1 MTLRTLFNPHLKVGF
16 ATLLSLALIPSNLF
30 SADFT
35 WDGGGGDG
43 LWSNPTNWTADAAFP
58 GLSDRAIFNSAQF
71 GPPTPI
77 KLGGS
82 QSVNHLVFNG
92 NTTTSYTIGE
102 AGDTLTFAGSG
113 GVDTDSNLAADQTI
127 AANITI
133 GDGSQGTF
141 RIDTESTTNKIIFTG
156 DIAVGTGAATAGVQ
170 RFEVGDLAGASEGRL
185 VQIDGD
191 LTRGDATRVD
201 FLVGGADLL
210 LNGQVEAG
218 TGNVMRTIIKDGA
231 TATVG
236 GTGKFGSGVMEV
248 RNGTLNINTDT
259 QQFDSLIILGDTTAQ
274 AGNAFVNIGSN
285 NTLILN
291 TGINYEDRANN
302 SDASV
307 ATISGGTIQVTGA
320 NRTFVVHD
328 NPDVDP
334 TSAELTITSNFIN
347 DGSDRDLAMRAAN
360 NEATGGTLLLSGNNS
375 SGGFTVQGGTL
386 ILGSDTALDSNDFLN
401 ISSRNNAQTAQ
412 GTTGTVDINGTNNT
426 ITGLTLGA
434 GNTASVTGTNGFVA
448 SLTDSLGTG
457 SLTLNNITYNDG
469 TAGKENAAA
478 TITDVNLR
486 IGANRT
492 WLINGDITD
501 TSTPDLIIS
510 GGTLDDDAAEGVA
523 PTRDISV
530 IGDGTLSLGLT
541 SADNDRFILMN
552 PNTILTD
559 DTFGLGRVFVQQR
572 NNATFSDF
580 DVQLDINGQ
589 TINLHEN
596 LILGNGA
603 TANVAVMSQISV
615 VDSVGTGKII
625 FNGDSPIPN
634 NPQRQLNNNAGSA
647 GKRNLTSIADVHVHV
662 NGGTMTLGAANTTS
676 SDRIVDSATG
686 LFVDMDFTGK
696 FTTDNFTRTL
706 QKNSNGTLRFTPTET
721 LYGALNI
728 TNGNLIVN
736 DLRAIGTGDIQLGN
750 NTNSGALYY
759 TGGAGILTEEFRIG
773 DNNAA
778 ETRTGGGSIINNGTG
793 TLKVTGTVGGGVLRF
808 NEARTAVTVGRT
820 LTLGGSSDIEILG
833 SILDNN
839 TAGNGTISVTKTGA
853 NTVSLLGKANTYTG
867 NTLVNEGILNI
878 NGTNNSNIT
887 VASGANLGGEGT
899 TSGNIIFN
907 GPTHTILVDGLNA
920 GALGTT
926 GTGQFDLT
934 AVTGNVTIDLQNKA
948 GAGAFDVIVYGN
960 GTNVGFNDT
969 SKFTVTNAPT
979 SARGAGAGLA
989 FTSTAITYDAGY
1001 QAKTWAGTDGTSPTF
1016 WDVNTTG
1023 NWTGGTDNLFFEGDS
1038 VTFGDSGSETNVV
1051 VQGNV
1056 RVGNM
1061 SVTPESPTKDYN
1073 ISGGNITI
1081 DGTMTLGGGDTTT
1094 TSGGNDIVISSRII
1108 GDGSV
1113 LVADGDTL
1121 NDASQNSV
1129 TLSGDNA
1136 YTGGTVLGEGRL
1148 SITNSNALG
1157 TGLVTI
1163 EATNTAGNQQRDP
1176 ILDLDANNLNISNDI
1191 FVGDN
1196 DTKIIRLD
1204 NAGATSHSGELSGSL
1219 VTSESGDTGFRVD
1232 AGRNDVLT
1240 VSGKISGNHFF
1251 TRSTYKSA
1259 TFDEQGT
1266 VVLANADN
1274 DFKGNLVVGAITSVA
1289 SIGNAGEASHA
1300 GAGSQLV
1307 LGVNA
1312 NSNLTNNS
1320 NQFGTLLYTGSGD
1333 TTDKR
1338 VQVGNFWF
1346 SNTHTDPGI
1355 GGTIRNDGTGALV
1368 FTNSQ
1373 FSQVENNG
1381 TATRIQARTLTL
1393 AGSYTGGTNQIQGT
1407 ILDNGV
1413 GTFDGNQTV
1422 ALEIDTDGTWELSG
1436 NSGGTNGYSGG
1447 TTVTA
1452 GTLLVNNTAGSGV
1465 GFGNVTV
1472 GTAGVSATGTANLGG
1487 SGTLLADNTTS
1498 RNVANLAARSSVK
1511 IEANGIHHAG
1521 ATIDAGSVGTQTIA
1535 GDLSYSDGAT
1545 IAWDLVSNSVTTP
1558 GTDYDQFVVN
1568 NGGSVTFNSSL
1579 NLEITFG
1586 TGVDF
1591 GDAFWNSGGGVNE
1604 WQIIDGTINATLP
1617 TFDPNVTFNT
1627 TGASNSQFF
1636 KGDAFGLFADNI
1648 AGTDTNGGYYLR
1660 QLAAIP
1666 EPSTFSLLGL
1676 GLAGFGWFAR
1686 RRRNRQAVS

>member
-43 LWSNPTNWTADAAFP
+43 LWSTPTNWTADAAFP
-58 GLSDRAIFNSAQF
+58 GLSDRAIFNSPQF

-77 KLGGS
+77 NLGGS
-82 QSVNHLVFNG
+82 QSVNHLIFNG
-92 NTTTSYTIGE
+92 NATSYTIGV
-102 AGDTLTFAGSG
+102 AGTDTLTFAGSG
-113 GVDTDSNLAADQTI
+113 GVDTDSDLAADQTI

-156 DIAVGTGAATAGVQ
+156 DIAVGTGAATPGVQ
-170 RFEVGDLAGASEGRL
+170 RFEVGDLAGASEGRS
-185 VQIDGD
+185 VQIDGN

-201 FLVGGADLL
+201 FLVGGADLV

-218 TGNVMRTIIKDGA
+218 AGNVMRTIIKDGA

-334 TSAELTITSNFIN
+334 TSAELTITSNIVN

-492 WLINGDITD
+492 WTINGDVTD

-530 IGDGTLSLGLT
+530 VGDGTLSLGLT

-615 VDSVGTGKII
+615 VDTVGTGKII
-625 FNGDSPIPN
+625 FNGDSPIPA

-647 GKRNLTSIADVHVHV
+647 GKRNLTSIAAVHVHV
-662 NGGTMTLGAANTTS
+662 NGGTMNLGAADTTS
-676 SDRIVDSATG
+676 SDRTVDSATG

-736 DLRAIGTGDIQLGN
+736 SLRAIGTGDIQLGN
-750 NTNSGALYY
+750 NTTSGALYY
-759 TGGAGILTEEFRIG
+759 TGGADTLTEEFRIG
-773 DNNAA
+773 DNNADA
-778 ETRTGGGSIINNGTG
+778 TRTGGGSLINNGTG
-793 TLKVTGTVGGGVLRF
+793 TLKVSGTVGGGVLRF
-808 NEARTAVTVGRT
+808 NEARTAVTVNRT
-820 LTLGGSSDIEILG
+820 LTLGGTSDIEILG

-867 NTLVNEGILNI
+867 NTSVDEGILNI
-878 NGTNNSNIT
+878 YGTNNSNIT

-907 GPTHTILVDGLNA
+907 GATHTILVDGLNA

-1023 NWTGGTDNLFFEGDS
+1023 NWTGGTDNLFFDGDS

-1051 VQGNV
+1051 VQGNI

-1061 SVTPESPTKDYN
+1061 SVTPETPTKDYN

-1081 DGTMTLGGGDTTT
+1081 DGTMTLGGGNTTT

-1121 NDASQNSV
+1121 NDAGQNSV

-1163 EATNTAGNQQRDP
+1163 EATNLAGNEQRDP

-1196 DTKIIRLD
+1196 DTKVIRLD
-1204 NAGATSHSGELSGSL
+1204 NAGAASHSGELSGSL

-1251 TRSTYKSA
+1251 ARSTYKSA
-1259 TFDEQGT
+1259 NFDEQGT

-1312 NSNLTNNS
+1312 NSSVTNNS

-1333 TTDKR
+1333 STDKR

-1422 ALEIDTDGTWELSG
+1422 ALEVDTDGTWELSG

-1447 TTVTA
+1447 TNVTS

-1472 GTAGVSATGTANLGG
+1472 GNGTGTANLGG
-1487 SGTLLADNTTS
+1487 SGTIFADNSTS
-1498 RNVANLAARSSVK
+1498 RNSANLATRSTLT
-1511 IEANGIHHAG
+1511 IGANGTHTAG
-1521 ATIDAGSVGTQTIA
+1521 ATTAAGSVGQQTIA
-1535 GDLSYSDGAT
+1535 GDLSYGNGAT
-1545 IAWDLVSNSVTTP
+1545 VAWDLVANSATNP

-1568 NGGSVTFNSSL
+1568 NGGSISFDSAL
-1579 NLEITFG
+1579 NLEIVFG
-1586 TGVDF
+1586 SSVDF
-1591 GDAFWNSGGGVNE
+1591 EDPFWNRANTNE
-1604 WQIIDGTINATLP
+1604 WEIWDGTVSDVSAI
-1617 TFDPNVTFNT
+1617 TFSLSLSDDSAAENQQYFT
-1627 TGASNSQFF
+1627 AS
-1636 KGDAFGLFADNI
+1636 AFELSNDNFG
-1648 AGTDTNGGYYLR
+1648 GTDAGQGLWLR

>member
-1 MTLRTLFNPHLKVGF
+1 MTPNALFNRPLKASF

-35 WDGGGGDG
+35 WDDGGGDS
-43 LWSNPTNWTADAAFP
+43 LWSTPTNWTADASFP
-58 GLSDRAIFNSAQF
+58 GLADNAIFNSAQ
-71 GPPTPI
+71 GTAAI
-77 KLGGS
+77 NLEGG
-82 QSVNHLVFNG
+82 QSINHLIFNG
-92 NTTTSYTIGE
+92 NTTSSYTIGI
-102 AGDTLTFAGSG
+102 AGADTLTFAGSG
-113 GVDTDSNLAADQTI
+113 GVDTDSDLAADQTI

-133 GDGSQGTF
+133 GDGSAGTF

-156 DIAVGTGAATAGVQ
+156 DIAVGTGATTAGVQ
-170 RFEVGDLAGASEGRL
+170 RFEVGDLAGSSDGRS
-185 VQIDGD
+185 VQIDGN

-231 TATVG
+231 TATV
-236 GTGKFGSGVMEV
+236 TGSFGRGVMEV
-248 RNGTLNINTDT
+248 RNGTLNVNTDT
-259 QQFDSLIILGDTTAQ
+259 QQFDSLIILGDTTGQ

-291 TGINYEDRANN
+291 TGMNYEDRANN

-307 ATISGGTIQVTGA
+307 ATVSGGTIQVTGA

-334 TSAELTITSNFIN
+334 TSAELTITSNIIN
-347 DGSDRDLAMRAAN
+347 DGTDRDLSMRAAN

-375 SGGFTVQGGTL
+375 SGGFLVNGGTL
-386 ILGSDTALDSNDFLN
+386 ILGSDTALDSDDFLN
-401 ISSRNNAQTAQ
+401 ISARNNAQTAQ

-426 ITGLTLGA
+426 ITGLTLGG
-434 GNTASVTGTNGFVA
+434 GNTAAVTGSNGFVA

-469 TAGKENAAA
+469 SAGKENAAA

-486 IGANRT
+486 VAGANRVWT
-492 WLINGDITD
+492 INGNVTD
-501 TSTPDLIIS
+501 TTTPRLIIS
-510 GGTLDDDAAEGVA
+510 GGTLDDDDG
-523 PTRDISV
+523 TRDITV
-530 IGDGTLSLGLT
+530 IGDGALSLGLT
-541 SADNDRFILMN
+541 SADNDRWIFSN

-559 DTFGLGRVFVQQR
+559 DTLGVGRVFVQQR

-589 TINLHEN
+589 TIDLHEN
-596 LILGNGA
+596 LVLGNGG
-603 TANVAVMSQISV
+603 TNNVAVMSQISV
-615 VDSVGTGKII
+615 VDTVGTGKLI
-625 FNGDSPIPN
+625 FNGDNPN
-634 NPQRQLNNNAGSA
+634 SANPQRQINNNVGSVN
-647 GKRNLTSIADVHVHV
+647 KRNITSIVDVHVHV
-662 NGGTMTLGAANTTS
+662 NGGTMVLGANDTTS
-676 SDRIVDSATG
+676 NDRTLDTATG
-686 LFVDMDFTGK
+686 LFVDMDFIGK
-696 FTTDNFTRTL
+696 FTTDNFSRTL
-706 QKNSNGTLRFTPTET
+706 QKNSSGTLRFLPTET

-728 TNGNLIVN
+728 GRGNMIVN
-736 DLRAIGTGDIQLGN
+736 ELKDIGTGDITLGS
-750 NTNSGALYY
+750 NTFDGALYY

-778 ETRTGGGSIINNGTG
+778 ETRTGGGSLINNGTG
-793 TLKVTGTVGGGVLRF
+793 TLKVTGTVGGGVHRF
-808 NEARTAVTVGRT
+808 NEARTNVTVNRT
-820 LTLGGSSDIEILG
+820 LTLGGTSDIEILG
-833 SILDNN
+833 NILDNN
-839 TAGNGTISVTKTGA
+839 TAGNGTISVTKTGS
-853 NTVSLLGKANTYTG
+853 NTVTLLGKANTYTG
-867 NTLVNEGILNI
+867 NTSVNEGILNI
-878 NGTNNSNIT
+878 NGTNSSNIA

-907 GPTHTILVDGLNA
+907 GTTHTLLVDGMTA

-1001 QAKTWAGTDGTSPTF
+1001 QAKTWAGTDGTNPTF
-1016 WDVNTTG
+1016 WDVNTTE
-1023 NWTGGTDNLFFEGDS
+1023 NWTGGTDTLFFDGDS
-1038 VTFGDSGSETNVV
+1038 VTFDDNGSSTNVV

-1061 SVTPESPTKDYN
+1061 TVNPELPTNDYN

-1081 DGTMTLGGGDTTT
+1081 DGTMTLGGGNTSTS
-1094 TSGGNDIVISSRII
+1094 SGGNDIVISSRII

-1121 NDASQNSV
+1121 NDGGGNSV
-1129 TLSGDNA
+1129 TLSGNNA
-1136 YTGGTVLGEGRL
+1136 YTGGTVIGEGRL

-1163 EATNTAGNQQRDP
+1163 EATNLAGNQQRDP
-1176 ILDLDANNLNISNDI
+1176 ILDLDANNLNVTNDI

-1259 TFDEQGT
+1259 NFDGQGT
-1266 VVLANADN
+1266 VVLANANN

-1300 GAGSQLV
+1300 GAGGQLV

-1312 NSNLTNNS
+1312 NNSITNNS

-1333 TTDKR
+1333 STDKR

-1355 GGTIRNDGTGALV
+1355 GGTIKNDGTGALV

-1373 FSQVENNG
+1373 FSQVENNN
-1381 TATRIQARTLTL
+1381 TAPRIQARTLTL
-1393 AGSYTGGTNQIQGT
+1393 AGSYAGGTNQIQGT

-1413 GTFDGNQTV
+1413 ATFDGNQTV
-1422 ALEIDTDGTWELSG
+1422 ALEVDTDGTWEVSG
-1436 NSGGTNGYSGG
+1436 NSGSATGYSGG
-1447 TTVTA
+1447 TTVTS

-1472 GTAGVSATGTANLGG
+1472 GNGTGTANLGG

-1498 RNVANLAARSSVK
+1498 RNSANLAARSSVS
-1511 IEANGIHHAG
+1511 IGANGTHHAG

-1535 GDLSYSDGAT
+1535 GDLSYADGAT
-1545 IAWDLVSNSVTTP
+1545 IAWDLVSNSVATP
-1558 GTDYDQFVVN
+1558 GTNYDQFVVN

-1660 QLAAIP
+1660 QLAPIP
-1666 EPSTFSLLGL
+1666 EPSTYALMALILG
-1676 GLAGFGWFAR
+1676 GFGWVAR
-1686 RRRNRQAVS
+1686 RRRLANKSE

>member
-1 MTLRTLFNPHLKVGF
+1 MTPNALFNRPLKASF

-35 WDGGGGDG
+35 WDDGGGDS
-43 LWSNPTNWTADAAFP
+43 LWSTPTNWTADASFP
-58 GLSDRAIFNSAQF
+58 GLADNAIFNSAQ
-71 GPPTPI
+71 GTAAI
-77 KLGGS
+77 NLEGG
-82 QSVNHLVFNG
+82 QSINHLIFNG
-92 NTTTSYTIGE
+92 NTTSSYTIGI
-102 AGDTLTFAGSG
+102 AGADTLTFAGSG
-113 GVDTDSNLAADQTI
+113 GVDTDSDLAADQTI

-133 GDGSQGTF
+133 GDGSAGTF

-156 DIAVGTGAATAGVQ
+156 DIAVGTGATTAGVQ
-170 RFEVGDLAGASEGRL
+170 RFEVGDLAGSSDGRS
-185 VQIDGD
+185 VQIDGN

-231 TATVG
+231 TATV
-236 GTGKFGSGVMEV
+236 TGSFGRGVMEV
-248 RNGTLNINTDT
+248 RNGTLNVNTDT
-259 QQFDSLIILGDTTAQ
+259 QQFDSLIILGDTTGQ

-291 TGINYEDRANN
+291 TGMNYEDRANN

-307 ATISGGTIQVTGA
+307 ATVSGGTIQVTGA

-334 TSAELTITSNFIN
+334 TSAELTITSNIIN
-347 DGSDRDLAMRAAN
+347 DGTDRDLSMRAAN

-375 SGGFTVQGGTL
+375 SGGFLVNGGTL
-386 ILGSDTALDSNDFLN
+386 ILGSDTALDSDDFLN
-401 ISSRNNAQTAQ
+401 ISARNNAQTAQ

-426 ITGLTLGA
+426 ITGLTLGG
-434 GNTASVTGTNGFVA
+434 GNTAAVTGSNGFVA

-469 TAGKENAAA
+469 SAGKENAAA

-486 IGANRT
+486 VAGANRVWT
-492 WLINGDITD
+492 INGNVTD
-501 TSTPDLIIS
+501 TTTPRLIIS
-510 GGTLDDDAAEGVA
+510 GGTLDDDDG
-523 PTRDISV
+523 TRDITV
-530 IGDGTLSLGLT
+530 IGDGALSLGLT
-541 SADNDRFILMN
+541 SADNDRWIFTN

-559 DTFGLGRVFVQQR
+559 DTLGVGRVFVQQR

-589 TINLHEN
+589 TIDLHEN
-596 LILGNGA
+596 LVLGNGG
-603 TANVAVMSQISV
+603 TNNVAVMSQISV
-615 VDSVGTGKII
+615 VDTVGTGKLI
-625 FNGDSPIPN
+625 FNGDNPN
-634 NPQRQLNNNAGSA
+634 SANPQRQINNNVGSVN
-647 GKRNLTSIADVHVHV
+647 KRNITSIVDVHVHV
-662 NGGTMTLGAANTTS
+662 NGGTMVLGANDTTS
-676 SDRIVDSATG
+676 NDRTLDTATG
-686 LFVDMDFTGK
+686 LFVDMDFIGK
-696 FTTDNFTRTL
+696 FTTDNFSRTL
-706 QKNSNGTLRFTPTET
+706 QKNSSGTLRFLPTET

-728 TNGNLIVN
+728 GRGNMIVN
-736 DLRAIGTGDIQLGN
+736 ELKDIGTGDITLGS
-750 NTNSGALYY
+750 NTFDGALYY

-778 ETRTGGGSIINNGTG
+778 ETRTGGGSLINNGTG
-793 TLKVTGTVGGGVLRF
+793 TLKVTGTVGGGVHRF
-808 NEARTAVTVGRT
+808 NEARPNVTVNRT
-820 LTLGGSSDIEILG
+820 LTLGGTSDIEILG
-833 SILDNN
+833 NILDNN
-839 TAGNGTISVTKTGA
+839 TAGNGTISVTKTGS
-853 NTVSLLGKANTYTG
+853 NTVTLLGKANTYTG
-867 NTLVNEGILNI
+867 NTSVNEGILNI
-878 NGTNNSNIT
+878 NGTNSSNIA

-907 GPTHTILVDGLNA
+907 GTTHTLLVDGMTA

-1001 QAKTWAGTDGTSPTF
+1001 QAKTWAGTDGTNPTF
-1016 WDVNTTG
+1016 WDVNTTE
-1023 NWTGGTDNLFFEGDS
+1023 NWTGGTDTLFFDGDS
-1038 VTFGDSGSETNVV
+1038 VTFDDNGSSTNVV

-1061 SVTPESPTKDYN
+1061 TVNPELPTNDYN

-1081 DGTMTLGGGDTTT
+1081 DGTMTLGGGNTSTS
-1094 TSGGNDIVISSRII
+1094 SGGNDIVISSRII

-1121 NDASQNSV
+1121 NDGGGNSV
-1129 TLSGDNA
+1129 TLSGNNA
-1136 YTGGTVLGEGRL
+1136 YTGGTVIGEGRL

-1163 EATNTAGNQQRDP
+1163 EATNLAGNQQRDP
-1176 ILDLDANNLNISNDI
+1176 ILDLDANNLNVTNDI

-1259 TFDEQGT
+1259 NFDGQGT
-1266 VVLANADN
+1266 VVLANANN

-1300 GAGSQLV
+1300 GAGGQLV

-1312 NSNLTNNS
+1312 NNSITNNS

-1333 TTDKR
+1333 STDKR

-1355 GGTIRNDGTGALV
+1355 GGTIKNDGTGALV

-1373 FSQVENNG
+1373 FSQVENNN
-1381 TATRIQARTLTL
+1381 TAPRIQARTLTL
-1393 AGSYTGGTNQIQGT
+1393 AGSYAGGTNQIQGT

-1413 GTFDGNQTV
+1413 ATFDGNQTV
-1422 ALEIDTDGTWELSG
+1422 ALEVDTDGTWEVSG
-1436 NSGGTNGYSGG
+1436 NSGSATGYSGG
-1447 TTVTA
+1447 TTVTS

-1472 GTAGVSATGTANLGG
+1472 GNGTGTANLGG

-1498 RNVANLAARSSVK
+1498 RNSANLAARSSVS
-1511 IEANGIHHAG
+1511 IGANGTHHAG

-1535 GDLSYSDGAT
+1535 GDLSYADGAT
-1545 IAWDLVSNSVTTP
+1545 IAWDLVSNSAATP

-1568 NGGSVTFNSSL
+1568 NSGSVTFNSSL
-1579 NLEITFG
+1579 NLELTFG

-1660 QLAAIP
+1660 QLAPIP
-1666 EPSTFSLLGL
+1666 EPSTYALMALILG
-1676 GLAGFGWFAR
+1676 GFGWVAR
-1686 RRRNRQAVS
+1686 RRRLANKSE

>member
-1 MTLRTLFNPHLKVGF
+1 MIPKALLNPPLKASF
-16 ATLLSLALIPSNLF
+16 ATLLSLALIPSNLS

-35 WDGGGGDG
+35 WDDGGGDS
-43 LWSNPTNWTADAAFP
+43 LWSTPTNWTADASFP
-58 GLSDRAIFNSAQF
+58 GLADNAIFNSAQ
-71 GPPTPI
+71 GIPAPI
-77 KLGGS
+77 NLEGG
-82 QSVNHLVFNG
+82 QSINHLIFNG
-92 NTTTSYTIGE
+92 NTTSSYTIGI
-102 AGDTLTFAGSG
+102 AGADTLTFAGSG
-113 GVDTDSNLAADQTI
+113 GVDTDSDLAADQTI

-133 GDGSQGTF
+133 GDGSQATF

-170 RFEVGDLAGASEGRL
+170 RFEVGDLAGSSDGRL
-185 VQIDGD
+185 VQIDGN

-231 TATVG
+231 IATV
-236 GTGKFGSGVMEV
+236 TGSFGRGVMEV
-248 RNGTLNINTDT
+248 RNGTLNVNTDT
-259 QQFDSLIILGDTTAQ
+259 QQFDSLIILGDTSGQ

-291 TGINYEDRANN
+291 TGMNYEDRANN

-307 ATISGGTIQVTGA
+307 ATVSGGSIQVTGA

-334 TSAELTITSNFIN
+334 TSAELTITSNIVN
-347 DGSDRDLAMRAAN
+347 DGTDRDLSMRAAN

-375 SGGFTVQGGTL
+375 SGGFLVQGGTL
-386 ILGSDTALDSNDFLN
+386 ILGSDTALDSDDFLN
-401 ISSRNNAQTAQ
+401 ISARNNAQTAQ

-426 ITGLTLGA
+426 ISALTLGA
-434 GNTASVTGTNGFVA
+434 GNTAAVTGTNGFVA

-486 IGANRT
+486 IGANRVWT
-492 WLINGDITD
+492 INGNVTD
-501 TSTPDLIIS
+501 TTTPRLIIS
-510 GGTLDDDAAEGVA
+510 GGTLDDDDG
-523 PTRDISV
+523 TRDITV

-541 SADNDRFILMN
+541 SADNDRWIFSN

-559 DTFGLGRVFVQQR
+559 DTLGNGRVFVQQR
-572 NNATFSDF
+572 NNANLSNF

-589 TINLHEN
+589 TIDLHEN
-596 LILGNGA
+596 LVLGNGN
-603 TANVAVMSQISV
+603 TVNVAEISTLSV
-615 VDSVGTGKII
+615 VDSAGTGKLI
-625 FNGDSPIPN
+625 FNGDNPASN
-634 NPQRQLNNNAGSA
+634 NPQRQINNNVGSA
-647 GKRNLTSIADVHVHV
+647 VGTDGTTSKRNITSIVDVHVHV
-662 NGGTMTLGAANTTS
+662 NGGTMVLGANDTTS
-676 SDRIVDSATG
+676 NDRTLDTATG

-696 FTTDNFTRTL
+696 FTTDNFSRTL
-706 QKNSNGTLRFTPTET
+706 QKNNSGTLRFLPTET

-728 TNGNLIVN
+728 GRGNLIVN
-736 DLRAIGTGDIQLGN
+736 ELKDIGTNDITLGS
-750 NTNSGALYY
+750 NTFDGALYY

-778 ETRTGGGSIINNGTG
+778 ETRTGGGSLINNGTG

-808 NEARTAVTVGRT
+808 NEARPSVTVNRT
-820 LTLGGSSDIEILG
+820 LTLGGTSDIEILG

-839 TAGNGTISVTKTGA
+839 TAGNGTINVTKTGS
-853 NTVSLLGKANTYTG
+853 NTVTLLGKSNTYTG
-867 NTLVNEGILNI
+867 NTSVNEGILNI
-878 NGTNNSNIT
+878 NGTYSSNIA

-907 GPTHTILVDGLNA
+907 GTTHTILVDGMTA

-1001 QAKTWAGTDGTSPTF
+1001 QAKTWAGTDGTNPTF
-1016 WDVNTTG
+1016 WDVNTTE
-1023 NWTGGTDNLFFEGDS
+1023 NWTGGTDSLFFEGDS
-1038 VTFGDSGSETNVV
+1038 VTFDDSGSSTNVV
-1051 VQGNV
+1051 VQGDV

-1061 SVTPESPTKDYN
+1061 TVNPELATNDYN

-1081 DGTMTLGGGDTTT
+1081 DGTMTLGGGNTTSS
-1094 TSGGNDIVISSRII
+1094 SGGNDIVISSRII

-1113 LVADGDTL
+1113 LVADGDTT

-1129 TLSGDNA
+1129 TLSGNNA
-1136 YTGGTVLGEGRL
+1136 YTGGTVIGEGRL
-1148 SITNSNALG
+1148 SITDSNALG

-1176 ILDLDANNLNISNDI
+1176 LLDLDANNLNISNDI
-1191 FVGDN
+1191 FIGDN

-1204 NAGATSHSGELSGSL
+1204 NAGATSHSGELSGSI
-1219 VTSESGDTGFRVD
+1219 VTSDSSDTASRIDV
-1232 AGRNDVLT
+1232 GRNDVLT

-1251 TRSTYKSA
+1251 TRSSYKSA
-1259 TFDEQGT
+1259 NLDEQGT
-1266 VVLANADN
+1266 VVLANANN
-1274 DFKGNLVVGAITSVA
+1274 DFKGNLVIGAITSVA

-1300 GAGSQLV
+1300 GAGSQFV

-1312 NSNLTNNS
+1312 NNSPTNNN

-1333 TTDKR
+1333 STDKR

-1355 GGTIRNDGTGALV
+1355 GGTIRNDGTGALI

-1373 FSQVENNG
+1373 FSQVENSN
-1381 TATRIQARTLTL
+1381 TSPRIQARTLTL

-1407 ILDNGV
+1407 ILDNGL
-1413 GTFDGNQTV
+1413 GGWDGNQTV
-1422 ALEIDTDGTWELSG
+1422 ALEVDTDGTWEVSG
-1436 NSGGTNGYSGG
+1436 NSGSATGYSGG

-1472 GTAGVSATGTANLGG
+1472 GNGTGTANLGG

-1498 RNVANLAARSSVK
+1498 RNSANLAARSSVS
-1511 IEANGIHHAG
+1511 IGANGTHHAG

-1535 GDLSYSDGAT
+1535 GNLSYADGAT
-1545 IAWDLVSNSVTTP
+1545 IAWDLVSNSAATP

-1568 NGGSVTFNSSL
+1568 NSGSVTFNSSL

-1617 TFDPNVTFNT
+1617 TFEPNVTFNT

-1636 KGDAFGLFADNI
+1636 KGDAFGLFSDNI
-1648 AGTDTNGGYYLR
+1648 AGTDANGGYYLR
-1660 QLAAIP
+1660 QLAPIP
-1666 EPSTFSLLGL
+1666 EPSTYALMALILG
-1676 GLAGFGWFAR
+1676 GFGWVAR
-1686 RRRNRQAVS
+1686 RRRLANKGE

>member
-1 MTLRTLFNPHLKVGF
+1 MTPNALFNRPLKASF

-35 WDGGGGDG
+35 WDDGGGDS
-43 LWSNPTNWTADAAFP
+43 LWSTPTNWTADASFP
-58 GLSDRAIFNSAQF
+58 GLADNAIFNSAQ
-71 GPPTPI
+71 GTAAI
-77 KLGGS
+77 NLEGG
-82 QSVNHLVFNG
+82 QSINHLIFNG
-92 NTTTSYTIGE
+92 NTTSSYTIGI
-102 AGDTLTFAGSG
+102 AGADTLTFAGSG
-113 GVDTDSNLAADQTI
+113 GVDTDSDLAADQTI

-133 GDGSQGTF
+133 GDGSAGTF

-156 DIAVGTGAATAGVQ
+156 DIAVGTGATTAGVQ
-170 RFEVGDLAGASEGRL
+170 RFEVGDLAGSSDGRS
-185 VQIDGD
+185 VQIDGN

-231 TATVG
+231 TATV
-236 GTGKFGSGVMEV
+236 TGSFGRGVMEV
-248 RNGTLNINTDT
+248 RNGTLNVNTDT
-259 QQFDSLIILGDTTAQ
+259 QQFDSLIILGDTTGQ

-291 TGINYEDRANN
+291 TGMNYEDRANN

-307 ATISGGTIQVTGA
+307 ATVSGGTIQVTGA

-334 TSAELTITSNFIN
+334 TSAELTITSNIIN
-347 DGSDRDLAMRAAN
+347 DGTDRDLSMRAAN

-375 SGGFTVQGGTL
+375 SGGFLVNGGTL
-386 ILGSDTALDSNDFLN
+386 ILGSDTALDSDDFLN
-401 ISSRNNAQTAQ
+401 ISARNNAQTAQ

-426 ITGLTLGA
+426 ITGLTLGG
-434 GNTASVTGTNGFVA
+434 GNTAAVTGSNGFVA

-469 TAGKENAAA
+469 SAGKENAAA

-486 IGANRT
+486 VAGANRVWT
-492 WLINGDITD
+492 INGNVTD
-501 TSTPDLIIS
+501 TTTPRLIIS
-510 GGTLDDDAAEGVA
+510 GGTLDDDDG
-523 PTRDISV
+523 TRDITV
-530 IGDGTLSLGLT
+530 IGDGALSLGLT
-541 SADNDRFILMN
+541 SADNDRWIFTN

-559 DTFGLGRVFVQQR
+559 DTLGVGRVFVQQR

-589 TINLHEN
+589 TIDLHEN
-596 LILGNGA
+596 LVLGNGG
-603 TANVAVMSQISV
+603 TNNVAVMSQISV
-615 VDSVGTGKII
+615 VDTVGTGKLI
-625 FNGDSPIPN
+625 FNGDNPN
-634 NPQRQLNNNAGSA
+634 SANPQRQINNNVGSVN
-647 GKRNLTSIADVHVHV
+647 KRNITSIVDVHVHV
-662 NGGTMTLGAANTTS
+662 NGGTMVLGANDTTS
-676 SDRIVDSATG
+676 NDRTLDTATG
-686 LFVDMDFTGK
+686 LFVDMDFIGK
-696 FTTDNFTRTL
+696 FTTDNFSRTL
-706 QKNSNGTLRFTPTET
+706 QKNSSGTLRFLPTET

-728 TNGNLIVN
+728 GRGNMIVN
-736 DLRAIGTGDIQLGN
+736 ELKDIGTGDITLGS
-750 NTNSGALYY
+750 NTFDGALYY

-778 ETRTGGGSIINNGTG
+778 ETRTGGGSLINNGTG
-793 TLKVTGTVGGGVLRF
+793 TLKVTGTVGGGVHRF
-808 NEARTAVTVGRT
+808 NEARPNVTVNRT
-820 LTLGGSSDIEILG
+820 LTLGGTSDIEILG
-833 SILDNN
+833 NILDNN
-839 TAGNGTISVTKTGA
+839 TAGNGTISVTKTGS
-853 NTVSLLGKANTYTG
+853 NTVTLLGKANTYTG
-867 NTLVNEGILNI
+867 NTSVNEGILNI
-878 NGTNNSNIT
+878 NGTNSSNIA

-907 GPTHTILVDGLNA
+907 GTTHTLLVDGMTA

-979 SARGAGAGLA
+979 SDRGAGAGLA

-1001 QAKTWAGTDGTSPTF
+1001 QAKTWAGTDGTNPTF
-1016 WDVNTTG
+1016 WDVNTTE
-1023 NWTGGTDNLFFEGDS
+1023 NWTGGTDTLFFDGDS
-1038 VTFGDSGSETNVV
+1038 VTFDDNGSSTNVV

-1061 SVTPESPTKDYN
+1061 TVNPELPTNDYN

-1081 DGTMTLGGGDTTT
+1081 DGTMTLGGGNTSTS
-1094 TSGGNDIVISSRII
+1094 SGGNDIVISSRII

-1121 NDASQNSV
+1121 NDGGGNSV
-1129 TLSGDNA
+1129 TLSGNNA
-1136 YTGGTVLGEGRL
+1136 YTGGTVIGEGRL

-1163 EATNTAGNQQRDP
+1163 EATNLAGNQQRDP
-1176 ILDLDANNLNISNDI
+1176 ILDLDANNLNVTNDI

-1259 TFDEQGT
+1259 NFDGQGT
-1266 VVLANADN
+1266 VVLANANN

-1300 GAGSQLV
+1300 GAGGQLV

-1312 NSNLTNNS
+1312 NNSITNNS
-1320 NQFGTLLYTGSGD
+1320 NLFGTLLYTGSGD
-1333 TTDKR
+1333 STDKR

-1355 GGTIRNDGTGALV
+1355 GGTIKNDGTGALV

-1373 FSQVENNG
+1373 FSQVENNN
-1381 TATRIQARTLTL
+1381 TAPRIQARTLTL
-1393 AGSYTGGTNQIQGT
+1393 AGSYAGGTNQIQGT

-1413 GTFDGNQTV
+1413 ATFDGNQTV
-1422 ALEIDTDGTWELSG
+1422 ALEVDTDGTWEVSG
-1436 NSGGTNGYSGG
+1436 NSGSATGYSGG
-1447 TTVTA
+1447 TTVTS

-1472 GTAGVSATGTANLGG
+1472 GNGTGTANLGG

-1498 RNVANLAARSSVK
+1498 RNSANLAARSSVS
-1511 IEANGIHHAG
+1511 IGANGTHHAG

-1535 GDLSYSDGAT
+1535 GDLSYADGAT
-1545 IAWDLVSNSVTTP
+1545 IAWDLVSNSVATP
-1558 GTDYDQFVVN
+1558 GTNYDQFVVN

-1660 QLAAIP
+1660 QLAPIP
-1666 EPSTFSLLGL
+1666 EPSTYALMALILG
-1676 GLAGFGWFAR
+1676 GFGWVAR
-1686 RRRNRQAVS
+1686 RRRLANKSE

>member
-1 MTLRTLFNPHLKVGF
+1 MTPNALFNRPLKASF

-35 WDGGGGDG
+35 WDDGGGDS
-43 LWSNPTNWTADAAFP
+43 LWSTPTNWTADASFP
-58 GLSDRAIFNSAQF
+58 GLADNAIFNSAQ
-71 GPPTPI
+71 GTAAI
-77 KLGGS
+77 NLEGG
-82 QSVNHLVFNG
+82 QSINHLIFNG
-92 NTTTSYTIGE
+92 NTTSSYTIGI
-102 AGDTLTFAGSG
+102 AGADTLTFAGSG
-113 GVDTDSNLAADQTI
+113 GVDTDSDLAADQTI

-133 GDGSQGTF
+133 GDGSAGTF

-156 DIAVGTGAATAGVQ
+156 DIAVGTGATTAGVQ
-170 RFEVGDLAGASEGRL
+170 RFEVGDLAGSSDGRS
-185 VQIDGD
+185 VQIDGN

-231 TATVG
+231 TATV
-236 GTGKFGSGVMEV
+236 TGSFGRGVMEV
-248 RNGTLNINTDT
+248 RNGTLNVNTDT
-259 QQFDSLIILGDTTAQ
+259 QQFDSLIILGDTTGQ

-291 TGINYEDRANN
+291 TGMNYEDRANN

-307 ATISGGTIQVTGA
+307 ATVSGGTIQVTGA

-334 TSAELTITSNFIN
+334 TSAELTITSNIIN
-347 DGSDRDLAMRAAN
+347 DGTDRDLSMRAAN

-375 SGGFTVQGGTL
+375 SGGFLVNGGTL
-386 ILGSDTALDSNDFLN
+386 ILGSDTALDSDDFLN
-401 ISSRNNAQTAQ
+401 ISARNNAQTAQ

-426 ITGLTLGA
+426 ITGLTLGG
-434 GNTASVTGTNGFVA
+434 GNTAAVTGSNGFVA

-469 TAGKENAAA
+469 SAGKENAAA

-486 IGANRT
+486 VAGANRVWT
-492 WLINGDITD
+492 INGNVTD
-501 TSTPDLIIS
+501 TTTPRLIIS
-510 GGTLDDDAAEGVA
+510 GGTLDDDDG
-523 PTRDISV
+523 TRDITV
-530 IGDGTLSLGLT
+530 IGDGALSLGLT
-541 SADNDRFILMN
+541 SADNDRWIFTN

-559 DTFGLGRVFVQQR
+559 DTLGVGRVFVQQR

-589 TINLHEN
+589 TIDLHEN
-596 LILGNGA
+596 LVLGNGG
-603 TANVAVMSQISV
+603 TNNVAVMSQISV
-615 VDSVGTGKII
+615 VDTVGTGKLI
-625 FNGDSPIPN
+625 FNGDNPN
-634 NPQRQLNNNAGSA
+634 SANPQRQINNNVGSVN
-647 GKRNLTSIADVHVHV
+647 KRNITSIVDVHVHV
-662 NGGTMTLGAANTTS
+662 NGGTMVLGANDTTS
-676 SDRIVDSATG
+676 NDRTLDTATG
-686 LFVDMDFTGK
+686 LFVDMDFIGK
-696 FTTDNFTRTL
+696 FTTDNFSRTL
-706 QKNSNGTLRFTPTET
+706 QKNSSGTLRFLPTET

-728 TNGNLIVN
+728 GRGNMIVN
-736 DLRAIGTGDIQLGN
+736 ELKDIGTGDITLGS
-750 NTNSGALYY
+750 NTFDGALYY

-793 TLKVTGTVGGGVLRF
+793 TLKVTGTVGGGVHRF
-808 NEARTAVTVGRT
+808 NEARPNVTVNRT
-820 LTLGGSSDIEILG
+820 LTLGGTSDIEILG
-833 SILDNN
+833 NILDNN
-839 TAGNGTISVTKTGA
+839 TAGNGTISVTKTGS
-853 NTVSLLGKANTYTG
+853 NTVTLLGKANTYTG
-867 NTLVNEGILNI
+867 NTSVNEGILNI
-878 NGTNNSNIT
+878 NGTNSSNIA

-907 GPTHTILVDGLNA
+907 GTTHTLLVDGMTA

-1001 QAKTWAGTDGTSPTF
+1001 QAKTWAGTDGTNPTF
-1016 WDVNTTG
+1016 WDVNTTE
-1023 NWTGGTDNLFFEGDS
+1023 NWTGGTDTLFFDGDS
-1038 VTFGDSGSETNVV
+1038 VTFDDNGSSTNVV

-1061 SVTPESPTKDYN
+1061 TVNPELPTNDYN

-1081 DGTMTLGGGDTTT
+1081 DGTMTLGGGNTSTS
-1094 TSGGNDIVISSRII
+1094 SGGNDIVISSRII

-1121 NDASQNSV
+1121 NDGGGNSV
-1129 TLSGDNA
+1129 TLSGNNA
-1136 YTGGTVLGEGRL
+1136 YTGGTVIGEGRL

-1163 EATNTAGNQQRDP
+1163 EATNLAGNQQRDP
-1176 ILDLDANNLNISNDI
+1176 ILDLDANNLNVTNDI

-1259 TFDEQGT
+1259 NFDGQGT
-1266 VVLANADN
+1266 VVLANANN

-1300 GAGSQLV
+1300 GAGGQLV

-1312 NSNLTNNS
+1312 NNSITNNS

-1333 TTDKR
+1333 STDKR

-1355 GGTIRNDGTGALV
+1355 GGTIKNDGTGALV

-1373 FSQVENNG
+1373 FSQVENNN
-1381 TATRIQARTLTL
+1381 TAPRIQARTLTL
-1393 AGSYTGGTNQIQGT
+1393 AGSYAGGTNQIQGT

-1413 GTFDGNQTV
+1413 ATFDGNQTV
-1422 ALEIDTDGTWELSG
+1422 ALEVDTDGTWEVSG
-1436 NSGGTNGYSGG
+1436 NSGSATGYSGG
-1447 TTVTA
+1447 TTVTS

-1472 GTAGVSATGTANLGG
+1472 GNGTGTANLGG

-1498 RNVANLAARSSVK
+1498 RNSANLAARSSVS
-1511 IEANGIHHAG
+1511 IGANGTHHAG

-1535 GDLSYSDGAT
+1535 GDLSYADGAT
-1545 IAWDLVSNSVTTP
+1545 IAWDLVSNSAATP

-1568 NGGSVTFNSSL
+1568 NSGSVTFNSSL
-1579 NLEITFG
+1579 NLELTFG

-1660 QLAAIP
+1660 QLAPIP
-1666 EPSTFSLLGL
+1666 EPSTYALMALILG
-1676 GLAGFGWFAR
+1676 GFGWVAR
-1686 RRRNRQAVS
+1686 RRRLANKSE

>member
-1 MTLRTLFNPHLKVGF
+1 MTPNALFNRPLKASF

-35 WDGGGGDG
+35 WDDGGGDS
-43 LWSNPTNWTADAAFP
+43 LWSTPTNWTADASFP
-58 GLSDRAIFNSAQF
+58 GLADNAIFNSAQ
-71 GPPTPI
+71 GTAAI
-77 KLGGS
+77 NLEGG
-82 QSVNHLVFNG
+82 QSINHLIFNG
-92 NTTTSYTIGE
+92 NTTSSYTIGI
-102 AGDTLTFAGSG
+102 AGADTLTFAGSG
-113 GVDTDSNLAADQTI
+113 GVDTDSDLAADQTI

-133 GDGSQGTF
+133 GDGSAGTF

-156 DIAVGTGAATAGVQ
+156 DIAVGTGATTAGVQ
-170 RFEVGDLAGASEGRL
+170 RFEVGDLAGSSDGRS
-185 VQIDGD
+185 VQIDGN

-231 TATVG
+231 TATV
-236 GTGKFGSGVMEV
+236 TGSFGRGVMEV
-248 RNGTLNINTDT
+248 RNGTLNVNTDT
-259 QQFDSLIILGDTTAQ
+259 QQFDSLIILGDTTGQ

-291 TGINYEDRANN
+291 TGMNYEDRANN

-307 ATISGGTIQVTGA
+307 ATVSGGTIQVTGA

-334 TSAELTITSNFIN
+334 TSAELTITSNIIN
-347 DGSDRDLAMRAAN
+347 DGTDRDLSMRAAN

-375 SGGFTVQGGTL
+375 SGGFLVNGGTL
-386 ILGSDTALDSNDFLN
+386 ILGSDTALDSDDFLN
-401 ISSRNNAQTAQ
+401 ISARNNAQTAQ

-426 ITGLTLGA
+426 ITGLTLGG
-434 GNTASVTGTNGFVA
+434 GNTAAVTGSNGFVA

-469 TAGKENAAA
+469 SAGKENAAA

-486 IGANRT
+486 VAGANRVWT
-492 WLINGDITD
+492 INGNVTD
-501 TSTPDLIIS
+501 TTTPRLIIS
-510 GGTLDDDAAEGVA
+510 GGTLDDDDG
-523 PTRDISV
+523 TRDITV
-530 IGDGTLSLGLT
+530 IGDGALSLGLT
-541 SADNDRFILMN
+541 SADNDRWIFSN

-559 DTFGLGRVFVQQR
+559 DTLGVGRVFVQQR

-589 TINLHEN
+589 TIDLHEN
-596 LILGNGA
+596 LVLGNGG
-603 TANVAVMSQISV
+603 TNNVAVMSQISV
-615 VDSVGTGKII
+615 VDTVGTGKLI
-625 FNGDSPIPN
+625 FNGDNPN
-634 NPQRQLNNNAGSA
+634 SANPQRQINNNVGSVN
-647 GKRNLTSIADVHVHV
+647 KRNITSIVDVHVHV
-662 NGGTMTLGAANTTS
+662 NGGTMVLGANDTTS
-676 SDRIVDSATG
+676 NDRTLDTATG
-686 LFVDMDFTGK
+686 LFVDMDFIGK
-696 FTTDNFTRTL
+696 FTTDNFSRTL
-706 QKNSNGTLRFTPTET
+706 QKNSSGTLRFLPTET

-728 TNGNLIVN
+728 GRGNMIVN
-736 DLRAIGTGDIQLGN
+736 ELKDIGTGDITLGS
-750 NTNSGALYY
+750 NTFDGALYY

-778 ETRTGGGSIINNGTG
+778 ETRTGGGSLINNGTG
-793 TLKVTGTVGGGVLRF
+793 TLKVTGTVGGGVHRF
-808 NEARTAVTVGRT
+808 NEARPNVTVNRT
-820 LTLGGSSDIEILG
+820 LTLGGTSDIEILG
-833 SILDNN
+833 NILDNN
-839 TAGNGTISVTKTGA
+839 TAGNGTISVTKTGS
-853 NTVSLLGKANTYTG
+853 NTVTLLGKANTYTG
-867 NTLVNEGILNI
+867 NTSVNEGILNI
-878 NGTNNSNIT
+878 NGTNSSNIA

-907 GPTHTILVDGLNA
+907 GTTHTLLVDGMTA

-1001 QAKTWAGTDGTSPTF
+1001 QAKTWAGTDGTNPTF
-1016 WDVNTTG
+1016 WDVNTTE
-1023 NWTGGTDNLFFEGDS
+1023 NWTGGTDTLFFDGDS
-1038 VTFGDSGSETNVV
+1038 VTFDDNGSSTNVV

-1061 SVTPESPTKDYN
+1061 TVNPELPTNDYN

-1081 DGTMTLGGGDTTT
+1081 DGTMTLGGGNTSTS
-1094 TSGGNDIVISSRII
+1094 SGGNDIVISSRII

-1121 NDASQNSV
+1121 NDGGGNSV
-1129 TLSGDNA
+1129 TLSGNNA
-1136 YTGGTVLGEGRL
+1136 YTGGTVIGEGRL

-1163 EATNTAGNQQRDP
+1163 EATNLAGNQQRDP
-1176 ILDLDANNLNISNDI
+1176 ILDLDANNLNVTNDI

-1259 TFDEQGT
+1259 NFDGQGT
-1266 VVLANADN
+1266 VVLANANN

-1300 GAGSQLV
+1300 GAGGQLV

-1312 NSNLTNNS
+1312 NNSITNNS

-1333 TTDKR
+1333 STDKR

-1355 GGTIRNDGTGALV
+1355 GGTIKNDGTGALV

-1373 FSQVENNG
+1373 FSQVENNN
-1381 TATRIQARTLTL
+1381 TAPRIQARTLTL
-1393 AGSYTGGTNQIQGT
+1393 AGSYAGGTNQIQGT

-1413 GTFDGNQTV
+1413 ATFDGNQTV
-1422 ALEIDTDGTWELSG
+1422 ALEVDTDGTWEVSG
-1436 NSGGTNGYSGG
+1436 NSGSATGYSGG
-1447 TTVTA
+1447 TTVTS

-1472 GTAGVSATGTANLGG
+1472 GNGTGTANLGG

-1498 RNVANLAARSSVK
+1498 RNSANLAARSSVS
-1511 IEANGIHHAG
+1511 IGANGTHHAG

-1535 GDLSYSDGAT
+1535 GDLSYADGAT
-1545 IAWDLVSNSVTTP
+1545 IAWDLVSNSVATP
-1558 GTDYDQFVVN
+1558 GTNYDQFVVN

-1627 TGASNSQFF
+1627 TSASNSQFF

-1660 QLAAIP
+1660 QLAPIP
-1666 EPSTFSLLGL
+1666 EPSTYALMALILG
-1676 GLAGFGWFAR
+1676 GFGWVAR
-1686 RRRNRQAVS
+1686 RRRLANKSE

>member
-1 MTLRTLFNPHLKVGF
+1 MTPNALFNRPLKASF

-35 WDGGGGDG
+35 WDDGGGDS
-43 LWSNPTNWTADAAFP
+43 LWSTPTNWTADASFP
-58 GLSDRAIFNSAQF
+58 GLADNAIFNSAQ
-71 GPPTPI
+71 GTAAI
-77 KLGGS
+77 NLEGG
-82 QSVNHLVFNG
+82 QSINHLIFNG
-92 NTTTSYTIGE
+92 NTTSSYTIGI
-102 AGDTLTFAGSG
+102 AGADTLTFAGSG
-113 GVDTDSNLAADQTI
+113 GVDTDSDLAADQTI

-133 GDGSQGTF
+133 GDGSAGTF

-156 DIAVGTGAATAGVQ
+156 DIAVGTGATTAGVQ
-170 RFEVGDLAGASEGRL
+170 RFEVGDLAGSSDGRS
-185 VQIDGD
+185 VQIDGN

-231 TATVG
+231 TATV
-236 GTGKFGSGVMEV
+236 TGSFGRGVMEV
-248 RNGTLNINTDT
+248 RNGTLNVNTDT
-259 QQFDSLIILGDTTAQ
+259 QQFDSLIILGDTTGQ

-291 TGINYEDRANN
+291 TGMNYEDRANN

-307 ATISGGTIQVTGA
+307 ATVSGGTIQVTGA

-334 TSAELTITSNFIN
+334 TSAELTITSNIIN
-347 DGSDRDLAMRAAN
+347 DGTDRDLSMRAAN

-375 SGGFTVQGGTL
+375 SGGFLVNGGTL
-386 ILGSDTALDSNDFLN
+386 ILGSDTALDSDDFLN
-401 ISSRNNAQTAQ
+401 ISARNNAQTAQ

-426 ITGLTLGA
+426 ITGLTLGG
-434 GNTASVTGTNGFVA
+434 GNTAAVTGSNGFVA

-469 TAGKENAAA
+469 SAGKENAAA

-486 IGANRT
+486 VAGANRVWT
-492 WLINGDITD
+492 INGNVTD
-501 TSTPDLIIS
+501 TTTPRLIIS
-510 GGTLDDDAAEGVA
+510 GGTLDDDDG
-523 PTRDISV
+523 TRDITV
-530 IGDGTLSLGLT
+530 IGDGALSLGLT
-541 SADNDRFILMN
+541 SADNDRWIFSN

-559 DTFGLGRVFVQQR
+559 DTLGVGRVFVQQR

-589 TINLHEN
+589 TIDLHEN
-596 LILGNGA
+596 LVLGNGG
-603 TANVAVMSQISV
+603 TNNVAVMSQISV
-615 VDSVGTGKII
+615 VDTVGTGKLI
-625 FNGDSPIPN
+625 FNGDNPN
-634 NPQRQLNNNAGSA
+634 SANPQRQINNNVGSVN
-647 GKRNLTSIADVHVHV
+647 KRNITSIVDVHVHV
-662 NGGTMTLGAANTTS
+662 NGGTMVLGANDTTS
-676 SDRIVDSATG
+676 NDRTLDTATG
-686 LFVDMDFTGK
+686 LFVDMDFIGK
-696 FTTDNFTRTL
+696 FTTDNFSRTL
-706 QKNSNGTLRFTPTET
+706 QKNSSGTLRFLPTET

-728 TNGNLIVN
+728 GRGNMIVN
-736 DLRAIGTGDIQLGN
+736 ELKDIGTGDITLGS
-750 NTNSGALYY
+750 NTFDGALYY

-778 ETRTGGGSIINNGTG
+778 ETRTGGGSLINNGTG
-793 TLKVTGTVGGGVLRF
+793 TLKVTGTVGGGVHRF
-808 NEARTAVTVGRT
+808 NEARPNVTVNRT
-820 LTLGGSSDIEILG
+820 LTLGGTSDIEILG
-833 SILDNN
+833 NILDNN
-839 TAGNGTISVTKTGA
+839 TAGNGTISVTKTGS
-853 NTVSLLGKANTYTG
+853 NTVTLLGKANTYTG
-867 NTLVNEGILNI
+867 NTSVNEGILNI
-878 NGTNNSNIT
+878 NGTNSSNIA

-907 GPTHTILVDGLNA
+907 GTTHTLLVDGMTA

-1001 QAKTWAGTDGTSPTF
+1001 QAKTWAGTDGTNPTF
-1016 WDVNTTG
+1016 WDVNTTE
-1023 NWTGGTDNLFFEGDS
+1023 NWTGGTDTLFFDGDS
-1038 VTFGDSGSETNVV
+1038 VTFDDNGSSTNVV

-1061 SVTPESPTKDYN
+1061 TVNPELPTNDYN

-1081 DGTMTLGGGDTTT
+1081 DGTMTLGGGNTSTS
-1094 TSGGNDIVISSRII
+1094 SGGNDIVISSRII

-1121 NDASQNSV
+1121 NDGGGNSV
-1129 TLSGDNA
+1129 TLSGNNA
-1136 YTGGTVLGEGRL
+1136 YTGGTVIGEGRL

-1163 EATNTAGNQQRDP
+1163 EATNLAGNQQRDP
-1176 ILDLDANNLNISNDI
+1176 ILDLDANNLNVTNDI

-1259 TFDEQGT
+1259 NFDGQGT
-1266 VVLANADN
+1266 VVLANANN

-1300 GAGSQLV
+1300 GAGGQLV

-1312 NSNLTNNS
+1312 NNSITNNS

-1333 TTDKR
+1333 STDKR

-1355 GGTIRNDGTGALV
+1355 GGTIKNDGTGALV

-1373 FSQVENNG
+1373 FSQVENNN
-1381 TATRIQARTLTL
+1381 TAPRIQARTLTL
-1393 AGSYTGGTNQIQGT
+1393 AGSYAGGTNQIQGT

-1413 GTFDGNQTV
+1413 ATFDGNQTV
-1422 ALEIDTDGTWELSG
+1422 ALEVDTDGTWEVSG
-1436 NSGGTNGYSGG
+1436 NSGSATGYSGG
-1447 TTVTA
+1447 TTVTS

-1472 GTAGVSATGTANLGG
+1472 GNGTGTANLGG

-1498 RNVANLAARSSVK
+1498 RNSANLAARSSVS
-1511 IEANGIHHAG
+1511 IGANGTHHAG

-1535 GDLSYSDGAT
+1535 GDLSYADGAT
-1545 IAWDLVSNSVTTP
+1545 IAWDLVSNSVATP
-1558 GTDYDQFVVN
+1558 GTNYDQFVVN

-1660 QLAAIP
+1660 QLAPIP
-1666 EPSTFSLLGL
+1666 EPSTYALMALILG
-1676 GLAGFGWFAR
+1676 GFGWVAR
-1686 RRRNRQAVS
+1686 RRRLANKSE

>member
-1 MTLRTLFNPHLKVGF
+1 MTPNALFNRPLKASF

-35 WDGGGGDG
+35 WDDGGGDS
-43 LWSNPTNWTADAAFP
+43 LWSTPTNWTADASFP
-58 GLSDRAIFNSAQF
+58 GLADNAIFNSAQ
-71 GPPTPI
+71 GTAAI
-77 KLGGS
+77 NLEGG
-82 QSVNHLVFNG
+82 QSINHLIFNG
-92 NTTTSYTIGE
+92 NTTSSYTIGI
-102 AGDTLTFAGSG
+102 AGADTLTFAGSG
-113 GVDTDSNLAADQTI
+113 GVDTDSDLAADQTI

-133 GDGSQGTF
+133 GDGSAGTF

-156 DIAVGTGAATAGVQ
+156 DIAVGTGATTAGVQ
-170 RFEVGDLAGASEGRL
+170 RFEVGDLAGSSDGRS
-185 VQIDGD
+185 VQIDGN

-231 TATVG
+231 TATV
-236 GTGKFGSGVMEV
+236 TGSFGRGVMEV
-248 RNGTLNINTDT
+248 RNGTLNVNTDT
-259 QQFDSLIILGDTTAQ
+259 QQFDSLIILGDTTGQ

-291 TGINYEDRANN
+291 TGMNYEDRANN

-307 ATISGGTIQVTGA
+307 ATVSGGTIQVTGA

-334 TSAELTITSNFIN
+334 TSAELTITSNIIN
-347 DGSDRDLAMRAAN
+347 DGTDRDLSMRAAN

-375 SGGFTVQGGTL
+375 SGGFLVNGGTL
-386 ILGSDTALDSNDFLN
+386 ILGSDTALDSDDFLN
-401 ISSRNNAQTAQ
+401 ISARNNAQTAQ

-426 ITGLTLGA
+426 ITGLTLGG
-434 GNTASVTGTNGFVA
+434 GNTAAVTGSNGFVA

-469 TAGKENAAA
+469 SAGKENAAA

-486 IGANRT
+486 VAGANRVWT
-492 WLINGDITD
+492 INGNVTD
-501 TSTPDLIIS
+501 TTTPRLIIS
-510 GGTLDDDAAEGVA
+510 GGTLDDDDG
-523 PTRDISV
+523 TRDITV
-530 IGDGTLSLGLT
+530 IGDGALSLGLT
-541 SADNDRFILMN
+541 SADNDRWIFSN

-559 DTFGLGRVFVQQR
+559 DTLGVGRVFVQQR

-589 TINLHEN
+589 TIDLHEN
-596 LILGNGA
+596 LVLGNGG
-603 TANVAVMSQISV
+603 TNNVAVMSQISV
-615 VDSVGTGKII
+615 VDTVGTGKLI
-625 FNGDSPIPN
+625 FNGDNPN
-634 NPQRQLNNNAGSA
+634 SANPQRQINNNVGSVN
-647 GKRNLTSIADVHVHV
+647 KRNITSIVDVHVHV
-662 NGGTMTLGAANTTS
+662 NGGTMVLGANDTTS
-676 SDRIVDSATG
+676 NDRTLDTATG
-686 LFVDMDFTGK
+686 LFVDMDFIGK
-696 FTTDNFTRTL
+696 FTTDNFSRTL
-706 QKNSNGTLRFTPTET
+706 QKNSSGTLRFLPTET

-728 TNGNLIVN
+728 GRGNMIVN
-736 DLRAIGTGDIQLGN
+736 ELKDIGTGDITLGS
-750 NTNSGALYY
+750 NTFDGALYY

-793 TLKVTGTVGGGVLRF
+793 TLKVTGTVGGGVHRF
-808 NEARTAVTVGRT
+808 NEARPNVTVNRT
-820 LTLGGSSDIEILG
+820 LTLGGTSDIEILG
-833 SILDNN
+833 NILDNN
-839 TAGNGTISVTKTGA
+839 TAGNGTISVTKTGS
-853 NTVSLLGKANTYTG
+853 NTVTLLGKANTYTG
-867 NTLVNEGILNI
+867 NTSVNEGILNI
-878 NGTNNSNIT
+878 NGTNSSNIA

-907 GPTHTILVDGLNA
+907 GTTHTLLVDGMTA

-1001 QAKTWAGTDGTSPTF
+1001 QAKTWAGTDGTNPTF
-1016 WDVNTTG
+1016 WDVNTTE
-1023 NWTGGTDNLFFEGDS
+1023 NWTGGTDTLFFDGDS
-1038 VTFGDSGSETNVV
+1038 VTFDDNGSSTNVV

-1061 SVTPESPTKDYN
+1061 TVNPELPTNDYN

-1081 DGTMTLGGGDTTT
+1081 DGTMTLGGGNTSTS
-1094 TSGGNDIVISSRII
+1094 SGGNDIVISSRII

-1121 NDASQNSV
+1121 NDGGGNSV
-1129 TLSGDNA
+1129 TLSGNNA
-1136 YTGGTVLGEGRL
+1136 YTGGTVIGEGRL

-1163 EATNTAGNQQRDP
+1163 EATNLAGNQQRDP
-1176 ILDLDANNLNISNDI
+1176 ILDLDANNLNVTNDI

-1259 TFDEQGT
+1259 NFDGQGT
-1266 VVLANADN
+1266 VVLANANN

-1300 GAGSQLV
+1300 GAGGQLV

-1312 NSNLTNNS
+1312 NNSITNNS

-1333 TTDKR
+1333 STDKR

-1355 GGTIRNDGTGALV
+1355 GGTIKNDGTGALV

-1373 FSQVENNG
+1373 FSQVENNN
-1381 TATRIQARTLTL
+1381 TAPRIQARTLTL
-1393 AGSYTGGTNQIQGT
+1393 AGSYAGGTNQIQGT

-1413 GTFDGNQTV
+1413 ATFDGNQTV
-1422 ALEIDTDGTWELSG
+1422 ALEVDTDGTWEVSG
-1436 NSGGTNGYSGG
+1436 NSGSATGYSGG
-1447 TTVTA
+1447 TTVTS

-1472 GTAGVSATGTANLGG
+1472 GNGTGTANLGG

-1498 RNVANLAARSSVK
+1498 RNSANLAARSSVS
-1511 IEANGIHHAG
+1511 IGANGTHHAG

-1535 GDLSYSDGAT
+1535 GDLSYADGAT
-1545 IAWDLVSNSVTTP
+1545 IAWDLVSNSVATP
-1558 GTDYDQFVVN
+1558 GTNYDQFVVN

-1627 TGASNSQFF
+1627 TSASNSQFF

-1660 QLAAIP
+1660 QLAPIP
-1666 EPSTFSLLGL
+1666 EPSTYALMALILG
-1676 GLAGFGWFAR
+1676 GFGWVAR
-1686 RRRNRQAVS
+1686 RRRLANKSE